1 MSQLTVIAKLKAK
14 SGAEE
19 KLYEECRK
27 LITPTLAEEGYINYD
42 MYRSTEDSGTFMF
55 YENWASRPHWE
66 RHMESPHLKAFPNN
80 TEGMV
85 VVWELFLGEKVA
97 DPFLSS
103 HGELHVRLRTRSGC

>member
-1 MSQLTVIAKLKAK
+1 LTPFEEINEAGVMSQLTVIAKLKAK

-27 LITPTLAEEGYINYD
+27 LIAPTLAEEGCINYD

-66 RHMESPHLKAFPNN
+66 RHMESPHLKTFPNN

-85 VVWELFLGEKVA
+85 EVWELFLGEKVVN
-97 DPFLSS
+97 P
-103 HGELHVRLRTRSGC
+103 